1 MSSRTAVRIA
11 WSLWTM
17 TLVLTTLTA
26 LLSFHVP
33 ATPERSEPGPMVL
46 LFSLLILAFPTVGAV
61 IATRRSENPIGL
73 IFCGAGLVIA
83 LQSFALT
90 YADYALFARPGSL
103 PGVRIMAW
111 FSSWI
116 TMPVL
121 ALAGALLFVLFPDGR
136 LPSRRWRYLIWMATV
151 GSLMVAVGV
160 ALRKGP
166 LDTHS
171 SIDNPFGIGGV
182 VGDVLWMVS
191 IAGAMLLNV
200 GWIASRVS
208 LIWRWRRAGGVERQQ
223 IKWFA
228 YAALLIAGGFA
239 ASLVFSSSRVS
250 SLAWLLVTL
259 GFLSLPVA
267 AGIAILRYRL
277 YDIDRIINRT
287 LVYGTLTT
295 LLALVYFGGVVTLQ
309 YVFRALTGGESQLA
323 VVASTLAIAALFGP
337 LRRRIQGFIDR
348 LFYRRRYD
356 AAKVL
361 AAFSARLKDETDL
374 DELSEDLT
382 SMVRETLQP
391 AHVSLWLRSP
401 TGVSRIAT
409 GEQDR

>member
-1 MSSRTAVRIA
+1 
-11 WSLWTM
+11 
-17 TLVLTTLTA
+17 
-26 LLSFHVP
+26 
-33 ATPERSEPGPMVL
+33 
-46 LFSLLILAFPTVGAV
+46 
-61 IATRRSENPIGL
+61 
-73 IFCGAGLVIA
+73 
-83 LQSFALT
+83 
-90 YADYALFARPGSL
+90 
-103 PGVRIMAW
+103 MAW

-182 VGDVLWMVS
+182 AGDVLWVVS

-200 GWIASRVS
+200 GWIASGVS